1 MALTLRMPRPSLQYR
16 HLPTKTIASP
26 VVSSVLLRSV
36 YWIKPL
42 WRSPIQNT
50 TTRFVSF
57 QCEEVLNV
65 NNSSSSKISQTNWE
79 RIHAMQDED
88 IDFSDIPEATEEQI
102 AQAVLR
108 VGGVPVE
115 RGKQQVNMMLDAFI
129 VEYFKR
135 KAGEQDYQTLINAA
149 LSDYIRHNPFPTQST

>member
-1 MALTLRMPRPSLQYR
+1 M
-16 HLPTKTIASP
+16 
-26 VVSSVLLRSV
+26 
-36 YWIKPL
+36 
-42 WRSPIQNT
+42 
-50 TTRFVSF
+50 
-57 QCEEVLNV
+57 
-65 NNSSSSKISQTNWE
+65 NNSSSSKISQTDWA

-88 IDFSDIPEATEEQI
+88 IDFSDIPETTEGQM

-135 KAGEQDYQTLINAA
+135 KAGEQDYQALINAA
-149 LSDYIRHNPFPTQST
+149 LSDYIRHNPFPTQFP